1 MNTPTQTYAALP
13 YAPTNELRVAL
24 QTEISRETLGRAS
37 RLAKSVGCREGTVRG
52 VWYFTPSR
60 GRKWRALFDAGFD
73 GIRRQSGWVYRHAAL
88 RAALL
93 LPMALKVAPALIH
106 SHHTQDAN

>member
-1 MNTPTQTYAALP
+1 MSAYNALP
-13 YAPTNELRVAL
+13 YSPTNETRIAF
-24 QTEISRETLGRAS
+24 EPEKISRETLGRAS

-60 GRKWRALFDAGFD
+60 GRKWRCLFDAGFD

-93 LPMALKVAPALIH
+93 LPMALKVAPALSPKH
-106 SHHTQDAN
+106 GEAA